1 MITVNQTHFEKDG
14 KPFFYLA
21 DTCWSAFTNISL
33 ADWRYYLKTRKNQG
47 YNTIQI
53 NILRQW
59 DASTTPLG
67 QKVWEPFKLLD
78 SEKERIYDYQHLDS
92 AYLDHVEEMLA
103 IMQEY
108 ELQPALVLLWCNYIP
123 NTWVHEMVGSNNNLM
138 PLKAVTNYVDTI
150 TKRFKKYQPIYY
162 LSGDT
167 DFPDGPAIEYYLTA
181 EKIIRQ
187 NDPTALVSAH
197 IAGEKLDIYP
207 RLLEKLDFFAY
218 QSGHGKTGQATSYTI
233 PQAMRQQG
241 YVKPIVNAEICYE
254 FMPQFSPTMAER
266 FSAQDVRRS
275 SWQSVLG
282 GASAGITYGAHGIW
296 SWHNR
301 GESFPPGYPYPADW
315 HEALNFVGAMDVSYI
330 KSLVTEYGLVDLENV
345 NTPTAG
351 VLLAEAKSQNKAL
364 AYVVS
369 SRDVELTAVSF
380 DIKQVKAIDL
390 TTKSI
395 YYPNFKGKKV
405 ESCDLTGDYLLVIE

>member
-1 MITVNQTHFEKDG
+1 MITVNQTHFEKEG

-21 DTCWSAFTNISL
+21 DTCWSAFTNVSL

-150 TKRFKKYQPIYY
+150 TKR
-162 LSGDT
+162 
-167 DFPDGPAIEYYLTA
+167 
-181 EKIIRQ
+181 
-187 NDPTALVSAH
+187 
-197 IAGEKLDIYP
+197 
-207 RLLEKLDFFAY
+207 
-218 QSGHGKTGQATSYTI
+218 
-233 PQAMRQQG
+233 
-241 YVKPIVNAEICYE
+241 
-254 FMPQFSPTMAER
+254 
-266 FSAQDVRRS
+266 
-275 SWQSVLG
+275 W
-282 GASAGITYGAHGIW
+282 
-296 SWHNR
+296 
-301 GESFPPGYPYPADW
+301 
-315 HEALNFVGAMDVSYI
+315 
-330 KSLVTEYGLVDLENV
+330 
-345 NTPTAG
+345 
-351 VLLAEAKSQNKAL
+351 
-364 AYVVS
+364 
-369 SRDVELTAVSF
+369 
-380 DIKQVKAIDL
+380 
-390 TTKSI
+390 
-395 YYPNFKGKKV
+395 
-405 ESCDLTGDYLLVIE
+405 